1 MRDLIFRVL
10 DSPTDQNWH
19 SHSHAHILLP
29 LSIELDVEYDQKVYH
44 VSNQDL
50 CFIPPYLFHHCYCP
64 ADVITINIPP
74 HMIHQSDLNILGEQ
88 PVYAI
93 DDELV
98 PLTQL
103 IKSEVIKNPNDNT
116 LYYLFYYL
124 YNKLVKFNECQSLRY
139 IREHFDEALSVEQLA
154 QLENYTPSYF
164 ATWFR
169 KKTGKSP
176 SAYLRWFRIERAKE
190 LLTDT
195 SYSLMN
201 IALLVGYNSHAAF
214 TRAFKETTGISPQEY
229 RQNYPEMRL
238 R

>member
-1 MRDLIFRVL
+1 MRDLTFRVL

-29 LSIELDVEYDQKVYH
+29 MSTELDVEYDQKIYH

-74 HMIHQSDLNILGEQ
+74 HMIHQSDLSILGEQ

-103 IKSEVIKNPNDNT
+103 IKSEVMKNPNDNT

-139 IREHFDEALSVEQLA
+139 IREHFDEALTVEQLA

-169 KKTGKSP
+169 
-176 SAYLRWFRIERAKE
+176 IERAKE

-195 SYSLMN
+195 TYSLMN

-229 RQNYPEMRL
+229 RQSYPDMRL